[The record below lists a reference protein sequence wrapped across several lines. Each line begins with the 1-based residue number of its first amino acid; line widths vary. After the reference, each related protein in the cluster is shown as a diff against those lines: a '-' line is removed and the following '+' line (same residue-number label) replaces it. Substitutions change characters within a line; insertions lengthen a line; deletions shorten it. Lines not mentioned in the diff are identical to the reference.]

1 MMLKYNMRIE
11 FQFRG
16 WGTETGLQP
25 HIEDHYH
32 KQREDLYEAASNRE
46 TLSALSLA
54 FTSPRYTFLSLKL
67 FHSIQLFVISKQYLD
82 LIYII

>member
-1 MMLKYNMRIE
+1 MCQKLK
-11 FQFRG
+11 FRG

-25 HIEDHYH
+25 HIEDHYQ

-54 FTSPRYTFLSLKL
+54 FTSPRYENYDYL
-67 FHSIQLFVISKQYLD
+67 ISVD
-82 LIYII
+82 LALTKKDGY

>member
-1 MMLKYNMRIE
+1 MHLNFIIFRNTNVFLCITVSILCQKLK
-11 FQFRG
+11 FRG

-25 HIEDHYH
+25 HIEDHYQ

-54 FTSPRYTFLSLKL
+54 FTSPR
-67 FHSIQLFVISKQYLD
+67 
-82 LIYII
+82 

>member
-1 MMLKYNMRIE
+1 MVKYNMRIE

-54 FTSPRYTFLSLKL
+54 FTSPRYTFIFIETL
-67 FHSIQLFVISKQYLD
+67 
-82 LIYII
+82 LI

>member
-1 MMLKYNMRIE
+1 MMAKYEKYIK

-54 FTSPRYTFLSLKL
+54 FTSPRYTSL
-67 FHSIQLFVISKQYLD
+67 FFFIPICIQM
-82 LIYII
+82 IIAYVVLGTIVT

>member
-1 MMLKYNMRIE
+1 MTKCKIYIE

-54 FTSPRYTFLSLKL
+54 FTSPR
-67 FHSIQLFVISKQYLD
+67 
-82 LIYII
+82 